1 MTYSEIRSIYE
12 LSSSMNKDFYIGS
25 ESILKPRDFLIG
37 LQSIDKN
44 KTPENLDLNIYQE
57 LNKPTDPPL
66 HVLKMEY
73 LNRKNH

>member
-44 KTPENLDLNIYQE
+44 KT
-57 LNKPTDPPL
+57 
-66 HVLKMEY
+66 LKI
-73 LNRKNH
+73 